1 MPLNSVSMSCDEIM
15 MQDVNNLFKIRLEYI
30 NTLRTLQEDIE
41 RIIKTG
47 QGSVDQVIV
56 KKKVYDQTWYEFVC
70 AHEQYFEA
78 KVGVQEKERASR
90 QYKELM
96 EKKVHLDEVVESWC
110 KGSKSGNFKDKI
122 RSLNSGSIG
131 ATSSSSTVSKKREKV
146 ALAQLKV
153 N

>member
-41 RIIKTG
+41 RIINKG
-47 QGSVDQVIV
+47 EESVDQVIV

-78 KVGVQEKERASR
+78 EVGVQEKERASR
-90 QYKELM
+90 WYKELM
-96 EKKVHLDEVVESWC
+96 EKRYILMKLWKVGV
-110 KGSKSGNFKDKI
+110 KGQSQVISRIKFE
-122 RSLNSGSIG
+122 
-131 ATSSSSTVSKKREKV
+131 A
-146 ALAQLKV
+146 
-153 N
+153 